1 MLKFQGKVTDLNGNP
16 VPGAQLTITKTNV
29 ITPLPIIY
37 TIASDG
43 SVVASANPFNS
54 DSNGEYVFAVEPG
67 SYSIEATG
75 SSAVL
80 NISKTITQF
89 TPLESSTTTA
99 VAVTLN
105 RQVFYSGASWT
116 APAGVIQATVTCVG
130 AGGGGGGGS
139 SSAGAS
145 RGGGAGGGGGAT
157 VRRIVPITGGS
168 VYAITV
174 GTAGSGNSAGS
185 SGLAGG
191 NTTFGLLVQA
201 NGGDGGGST
210 TGATAGAASTPG
222 NGVLTGVGGSI
233 SPLLTSTAIAILNG
247 SGCAVSGG
255 TAGNGGDAS
264 GGFWG
269 GANGGAIE
277 TYGGGLGGS
286 GNGWIGGGGGGGGGA
301 SAFGAGGDGGVY
313 GGAVAAT
320 PAANNWGAGGGGGS
334 ANAVG
339 ANGSNGIC
347 IVEWI
352 S

>member
-43 SVVASANPFNS
+43 SISASANPFNS

-116 APAGVIQATVTCVG
+116 APAGVIQATVTGVGGGGGGGGGGTSAGYGGGGGGG
-130 AGGGGGGGS
+130 AGASIRRTLPINPGVTYAVDIGAFGAGGAAGSAGVAGGNTTFGSLLQANGGDGGSTTAVAAGGAGGLGGNGSLNGIGGGYTTVFSTAATPIINGYGAAVAGSRGGAGGLRTGGRDGISAVFMESYAGGAAGAGDGTSHAGGGGGGS
-139 SSAGAS
+139 STFGSGGNGQTYGGAAATS
-145 RGGGAGGGGGAT
+145 PAADNYGAGGGGGAT
-157 VRRIVPITGGS
+157 
-168 VYAITV
+168 
-174 GTAGSGNSAGS
+174 
-185 SGLAGG
+185 
-191 NTTFGLLVQA
+191 Q
-201 NGGDGGGST
+201 
-210 TGATAGAASTPG
+210 GA
-222 NGVLTGVGGSI
+222 
-233 SPLLTSTAIAILNG
+233 
-247 SGCAVSGG
+247 
-255 TAGNGGDAS
+255 
-264 GGFWG
+264 
-269 GANGGAIE
+269 
-277 TYGGGLGGS
+277 
-286 GNGWIGGGGGGGGGA
+286 
-301 SAFGAGGDGGVY
+301 
-313 GGAVAAT
+313 
-320 PAANNWGAGGGGGS
+320 
-334 ANAVG
+334 G
-339 ANGSNGIC
+339 ANGSSGIC